1 MSEVKTRH
9 GRGRLL
15 ALRVLIAEDS
25 WLFADTLAVLLE
37 EEGAHVL
44 GPFGTVAKAL
54 ACLDNE
60 AVDFAIV
67 DLSLGDGFADRLVD
81 NLVTRRVPHAIVTG
95 YQALP
100 TDADRAAVA
109 MLRKPCD
116 TGELIDLLSRFAKT
130 QSGM

>member
-37 EEGAHVL
+37 EEGAQVL

-67 DLSLGDGFADRLVD
+67 DLSLGDAFADRLVD
-81 NLVTRRVPHAIVTG
+81 NLVARRVPHAIVTG